1 MEFRQ
6 ERMDLQIDDHESY
19 QVKVVIRE
27 KMVLSS
33 TKVRK
38 WILGRYSEGLRPL

>member
-33 TKVRK
+33 TKVK
-38 WILGRYSEGLRPL
+38 K